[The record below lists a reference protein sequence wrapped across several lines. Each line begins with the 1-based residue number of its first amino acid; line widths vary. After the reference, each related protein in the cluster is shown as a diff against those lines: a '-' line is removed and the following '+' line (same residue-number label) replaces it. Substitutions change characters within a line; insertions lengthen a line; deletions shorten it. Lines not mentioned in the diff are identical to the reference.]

1 MHLIFLR
8 LGSLMRQSFNLTCVM
23 RGGAASIS
31 VIPSVS
37 LALHF
42 TMLKF
47 DYVLRDELIAMMI
60 KLQYR
65 ALVCTSSSFIET
77 QYDTSRY
84 TSYHGVS
91 LQDF

>member
-1 MHLIFLR
+1 MLI
-8 LGSLMRQSFNLTCVM
+8 RQASNLTCVI
-23 RGGAASIS
+23 RGAAASIS

-37 LALHF
+37 LALRF

-47 DYVLRDELIAMMI
+47 DYVLSDELIAMMME
-60 KLQYR
+60 LQYR

-91 LQDF
+91 QQDF

>member
-1 MHLIFLR
+1 
-8 LGSLMRQSFNLTCVM
+8 MRQTFNLT
-23 RGGAASIS
+23 S
-31 VIPSVS
+31 VIRGCCIDSVTPSVN

-47 DYVLRDELIAMMI
+47 DYVLSDELIAMII

-65 ALVCTSSSFIET
+65 AFVCTSSSFIET
-77 QYDTSRY
+77 QYNTSGY
-84 TSYHGVS
+84 SSYRGVS

>member
-47 DYVLRDELIAMMI
+47 DYVLSDELIAMMI

-65 ALVCTSSSFIET
+65 ALVVLLLHLLKHNMIRHVTHHIME
-77 QYDTSRY
+77 
-84 TSYHGVS
+84 
-91 LQDF
+91 

>member
-1 MHLIFLR
+1 MLI
-8 LGSLMRQSFNLTCVM
+8 RQTSNLTCVI
-23 RGGAASIS
+23 RGAAASIS

-37 LALHF
+37 LALRF

-47 DYVLRDELIAMMI
+47 DYVLSDELIAMMME
-60 KLQYR
+60 LQYR

-91 LQDF
+91 QQDF